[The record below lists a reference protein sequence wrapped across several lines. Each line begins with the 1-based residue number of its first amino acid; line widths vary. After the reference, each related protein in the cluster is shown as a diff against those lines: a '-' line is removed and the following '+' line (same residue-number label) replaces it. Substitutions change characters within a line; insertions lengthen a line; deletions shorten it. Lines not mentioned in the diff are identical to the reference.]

1 MAVDQIALAR
11 QILANRAPG
20 AVQPIAAAPMAPQAH
35 MPPPPMPGFD
45 PRAMAAPMAP
55 AAPRPMLTQEQI
67 EAEEGRLARERA
79 LTTPGAQSAATP
91 AAARMILQAQN
102 EAGKPKIFGPP
113 PEANENERR
122 VYTTK
127 PIEMTGRAA
136 PAGVG
141 GAGPR
146 AAAAPKGPAPMSLKQ
161 VRQADEKKL
170 VASYDDEQAA
180 MRRGNNAELVQ
191 QVDASDRTRA
201 IGDDLEARATEEQ
214 AQQRDYE
221 FVRRTFRDQ
230 TEDMVDKL
238 RKREVDPQRL
248 YGKPSFGSSVAIA
261 LGGALSGMYA
271 GMSGRAGN
279 DFVDT
284 INRNIDRD
292 ISAQEGQIANEK
304 TAIGERQNLYGQM
317 IASHKDSTLARAQ
330 TKNAMWEAAKVQLD
344 AEATRLGTDVARAN
358 ADRGIGLIG
367 RKQIELQRDL
377 DAAEEQ
383 AAARAAAARAAAAAA
398 REKMLFERGVKLEEL
413 RQGNRKID
421 IDEAK
426 EGGGGG
432 RFVATGNDPVTGAP
446 TGYVARDK
454 ESAGKQADGIA
465 ATSQVIDAAK
475 RILARR
481 EEQGKLGRF
490 TSRGDGSPLGTP
502 KWKTEN
508 NVDAALMKAQA
519 NKALGLGTMDAGTAP
534 ILDALAGNPN
544 QMDVLGDEQNDKLR
558 AFIAANE
565 RNLDIA
571 KRGTAGQLAEKR
583 IDERGREVIVPSG
596 RQLAPA
602 NPRAV
607 QRYNGD
613 GTPKQ

>member
-1 MAVDQIALAR
+1 
-11 QILANRAPG
+11 
-20 AVQPIAAAPMAPQAH
+20 
-35 MPPPPMPGFD
+35 
-45 PRAMAAPMAP
+45 
-55 AAPRPMLTQEQI
+55 
-67 EAEEGRLARERA
+67 
-79 LTTPGAQSAATP
+79 
-91 AAARMILQAQN
+91 
-102 EAGKPKIFGPP
+102 
-113 PEANENERR
+113 
-122 VYTTK
+122 
-127 PIEMTGRAA
+127 
-136 PAGVG
+136 
-141 GAGPR
+141 
-146 AAAAPKGPAPMSLKQ
+146 
-161 VRQADEKKL
+161 
-170 VASYDDEQAA
+170 
-180 MRRGNNAELVQ
+180 
-191 QVDASDRTRA
+191 
-201 IGDDLEARATEEQ
+201 
-214 AQQRDYE
+214 
-221 FVRRTFRDQ
+221 
-230 TEDMVDKL
+230 
-238 RKREVDPQRL
+238 
-248 YGKPSFGSSVAIA
+248 
-261 LGGALSGMYA
+261 MYA